1 MRPIH
6 PLPSA
11 GRVRVG
17 AKLRETR
24 KAQGLTIE
32 HVAAATDLS
41 KGFLSRVERD
51 DTSPSVATLVLICQV
66 LSLPVGTLFE
76 EPDAAVIA
84 LEDAPTINMGGTG
97 VTDRLITP
105 RFQSRVQ
112 VLHSEIEAHASGG
125 EDLYTIN
132 CEVEVVHVIAGRL
145 TVRLGAEETTLK
157 SGHTLTL
164 GGREPHTWH
173 NPDDEPARV
182 IWVIT
187 PAAWSGSA

>member
-11 GRVRVG
+11 GPVRVG
-17 AKLRETR
+17 AKLRESR
-24 KAQGLTIE
+24 KSQGLTIE
-32 HVAAATDLS
+32 QVAAATELS

-66 LSLPVGTLFE
+66 LSLPIGTLFE
-76 EPDAAVIA
+76 EPDAAVIT
-84 LEDAPTINMGGTG
+84 LDEAPPINMGGTG
-97 VTDRLITP
+97 VTDRLVTP

-112 VLHSEIEAHASGG
+112 VLHSKIEPHASGG
-125 EDLYTIN
+125 EELYTIN
-132 CEVEVVHVIAGRL
+132 CEAEVVHVVSGRI
-145 TVRLGAEETTLK
+145 TVRLTGESLTLN
-157 SGHTLTL
+157 SGDTLTL
-164 GGREPHTWH
+164 GGHEPHTWY
-173 NPDDEPARV
+173 NPADTPAQV

>member
-1 MRPIH
+1 MRAIH
-6 PLPSA
+6 PLPSSDP
-11 GRVRVG
+11 VRVG

-32 HVAAATDLS
+32 QVAAATDLS

-76 EPDAAVIA
+76 EPDAAVIT
-84 LEDAPTINMGGTG
+84 LDNAPPINMGGTG
-97 VTDRLITP
+97 VTDRLVTP

-112 VLHSEIEAHASGG
+112 ILHSEIEPHATGG
-125 EDLYTIN
+125 DELYTIN
-132 CEVEVVHVIAGRL
+132 CDVEVVHVIGGRL
-145 TVRLGAEETTLK
+145 VVRLGGETLTLD
-157 SGHTLTL
+157 SGDTLTL
-164 GGREPHTWH
+164 GGREPHTWY
-173 NPDDEPARV
+173 NPADEPARV